1 MNATMARM
9 MKAMGQDVP
18 KQPRILELNPKHPVL
33 ARLADELKSP
43 TRDDEAFLVS
53 KNCQVF
59 RAPLLH
65 VQDSGVIRHHSAR
78 LAESL
83 MRVYRR
89 LESGQKK

>member
-1 MNATMARM
+1 MVVSEDRIPELLRERYSAQGA
-9 MKAMGQDVP
+9 VP
-18 KQPRILELNPKHPVL
+18 LFL
-33 ARLADELKSP
+33 S
-43 TRDDEAFLVS
+43 RDDEAFLVS